1 MTDTTMNI
9 RLDNSSTSRMVRD
22 AIGLPWNG
30 LNDTITA
37 HRNPTPYEIRFGY
50 GATHYRDFDVTDWIK
65 PDGTLKKWIKA
76 DDGLRYYR
84 G

>member
-1 MTDTTMNI
+1 MKNTTMDV
-9 RLDNSSTSRMVRD
+9 RLDNSVTSRLIAN

-37 HRNPTPYEIRFGY
+37 HRKPTPSEIKWGY
-50 GATHYRDFDVTDWIK
+50 GAIHYRDFDVEYWLK
-65 PDGTLKKWIKA
+65 PDGTFKTWIKA

>member
-1 MTDTTMNI
+1 MSNTTMNI

-22 AIGLPWNG
+22 SIGLPWNG

-65 PDGTLKKWIKA
+65 PDGTLKTWIKA

-84 G
+84 R

>member
-1 MTDTTMNI
+1 MNDTTMDV
-9 RLDNSSTSRMVRD
+9 RLDNSVTSRLIAN

-37 HRNPTPYEIRFGY
+37 NRKPTPSEIRRGY
-50 GATHYRDFDVTDWIK
+50 GAIHYRDFDVADWIK
-65 PDGTLKKWIKA
+65 PDGTLKTWIKA

-84 G
+84 